1 MKEKKSFFDIEHK
14 MKNKW
19 RYILTGTLFLSL
31 GNTFFVELIYADW
44 SFDNFKPV
52 RIIFLFLVFTLFS
65 FLVSYFSYKSRE
77 KHLKEWEN
85 K

>member
-1 MKEKKSFFDIEHK
+1 MKFFGLEHR

-19 RYILTGTLFLSL
+19 RYVFSGTLFLAL
-31 GNTFFVELIYADW
+31 GNTIFVELIHADW
-44 SFDNFKPV
+44 KLEKVEPLRAIFFL
-52 RIIFLFLVFTLFS
+52 IIFTLFS
-65 FLVSYFSYKSRE
+65 FLISYFSYKSRE

>member
-1 MKEKKSFFDIEHK
+1 MKFFGLEHK
-14 MKNKW
+14 MQNKW

-31 GNTFFVELIYADW
+31 TNTFFVELLQADW
-44 SFDNFKPV
+44 SFENFKPA
-52 RIIFLFLVFTLFS
+52 RIIFLFLVFTLFY

>member
-1 MKEKKSFFDIEHK
+1 MKIFSLEHK
-14 MKNKW
+14 MQNKW

-31 GNTFFVELIYADW
+31 TNTFLVELLYADW
-44 SFDNFKPV
+44 SFENLKPA
-52 RIIFLFLVFTLFS
+52 RIIFLFLVFSLFY

>member
-1 MKEKKSFFDIEHK
+1 MKFFSLEHK
-14 MKNKW
+14 MQNKW
-19 RYILTGTLFLSL
+19 RYILTGTLFLAL
-31 GNTFFVELIYADW
+31 GNTIFVELIHADW
-44 SFDNFKPV
+44 KLEKVEPLRAIFFL
-52 RIIFLFLVFTLFS
+52 IIFSLFY

>member
-1 MKEKKSFFDIEHK
+1 MKFFSLEHR

-19 RYILTGTLFLSL
+19 KFILIETFFLSSFI
-31 GNTFFVELIYADW
+31 TFFVELLYTDW
-44 SFDNFKPV
+44 SFENLKPA
-52 RIIFLFLVFTLFS
+52 RIIFLFLVFSLFY
-65 FLVSYFSYKSRE
+65 FLVSYFSYKARE